1 VSTSPLLRCAA
12 VAAIAVTLSA
22 CASTTAPSGGATA
35 ERDTSGARAVSGT
48 AGDITQFCPQ
58 EPTKVAYAKG
68 SSNAWTKIALAEL
81 QDEARKCPTI
91 TDVLFTD
98 AQGDQQKAIS
108 DVNALVAQ
116 GVQAIVIQPEFGA
129 AQLPSMRAAVAAG
142 VAVVPL
148 ISDPGGAQGTDYQ
161 DFAFEDAN
169 WAGQQW
175 ADFLHRQVGTGTV
188 AFLGGVPGAASSS
201 QFFAG
206 LQKGLARY
214 PDLRLVEDRVI
225 DTNWDAGEKKRVMAG
240 LLAQHGR
247 IDAVVSD
254 YGLTDTGVLD
264 AYTEADLPLPAL
276 ATLASGNLNGCQWAQ
291 ANHPFFAIEGTT
303 QVGRIALRKALAV
316 VAGTTNP
323 EPSWVNLQ
331 TFIDT
336 AAGKNPPCEPD
347 LPADADLSSAL
358 PRTELAAVL
367 Q

>member
-161 DFAFEDAN
+161 DFA
-169 WAGQQW
+169 
-175 ADFLHRQVGTGTV
+175 RRRPR
-188 AFLGGVPGAASSS
+188 GGVELPVLRGPPEGPRPVSRPP
-201 QFFAG
+201 
-206 LQKGLARY
+206 ARRG
-214 PDLRLVEDRVI
+214 PRHRHQL
-225 DTNWDAGEKKRVMAG
+225 
-240 LLAQHGR
+240 GR
-247 IDAVVSD
+247 
-254 YGLTDTGVLD
+254 G
-264 AYTEADLPLPAL
+264 
-276 ATLASGNLNGCQWAQ
+276 
-291 ANHPFFAIEGTT
+291 
-303 QVGRIALRKALAV
+303 
-316 VAGTTNP
+316 
-323 EPSWVNLQ
+323 
-331 TFIDT
+331 
-336 AAGKNPPCEPD
+336 
-347 LPADADLSSAL
+347 
-358 PRTELAAVL
+358 
-367 Q
+367 